1 MELFVP
7 GPAGRL
13 EAIWWDVAGD
23 EPARVAAVLCHP
35 HPLFGGTMHN
45 TLVFR
50 AARALRSCGVA
61 TLRFNF
67 RGAGA
72 SAGAHDGN
80 GAEEDD
86 AAAAL
91 DWVAARLPGVELWGA
106 GFSFG
111 ARTMGALAA
120 RDARIRRV
128 ILMALPIKR
137 FDCPGID
144 RLRQPGYLL
153 FGGRDEYGTREEF
166 RARHPDLPPQLEL
179 DEVPEAT
186 HLYKGCTPRLEE
198 RVLAYAQRALGLGA
212 NPAPVTAG
220 PRVRAARTKGM
231 P

>member
-13 EAIWWDVAGD
+13 EAIWWDVAGG
-23 EPARVAAVLCHP
+23 ARARAAAVLCHP

-50 AARALRSCGVA
+50 AARALRACDVA

-72 SAGAHDGN
+72 SEGTHDGN

-86 AAAAL
+86 ASAAL

-120 RDARIRRV
+120 RDERIRRV

-153 FGGRDEYGTREEF
+153 FGGRDEYGTRAEF
-166 RARHPDLPPQLEL
+166 QARYPNLPPQLEL
-179 DEVPEAT
+179 DEVLEAT

-198 RVLAYAQRALGLGA
+198 RVLAYARRALGLPAGEPALEIGA
-212 NPAPVTAG
+212 
-220 PRVRAARTKGM
+220 RAKEQA
-231 P
+231 

>member
-13 EAIWWDVAGD
+13 EALWWDVPAGTS
-23 EPARVAAVLCHP
+23 PRAAAVLCHP

-50 AARALRSCGVA
+50 AARALRACDIA

-67 RGAGA
+67 RGAGR
-72 SAGAHDGN
+72 SEGVHDGN

-91 DWVAARLPGVELWGA
+91 DWVAARLPGVELWGG

-153 FGGRDEYGTREEF
+153 FGGRDEFGTRAEF
-166 RARHPDLPPQLEL
+166 VARYPDLPPQLEL

-186 HLYKGCTPRLEE
+186 HLYLGCTPRLEE
-198 RVLAYAQRALGLGA
+198 RVLAYAHRVLGLAGESV
-212 NPAPVTAG
+212 PA
-220 PRVRAARTKGM
+220 RADARASSRRK
-231 P
+231 PA